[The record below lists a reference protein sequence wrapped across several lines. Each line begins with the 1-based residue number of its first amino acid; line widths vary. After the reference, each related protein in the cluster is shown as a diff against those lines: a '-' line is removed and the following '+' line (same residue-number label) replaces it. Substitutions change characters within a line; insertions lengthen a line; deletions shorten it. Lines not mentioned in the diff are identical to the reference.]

1 MSEVLGTEVLGS
13 EVLGREAA
21 GIGPVGHEAV
31 ENPAAGMMGALDGP
45 SAAAP
50 GAQDE
55 PRLPFPPTVLGI
67 AGCSGSGKTTLANEV
82 ARTLR
87 GLRFHLDDYYLDLS
101 DLPLDERVKKN
112 FDDPALIEVPLLARD
127 IAALARG
134 ESIDRPIYDFG
145 TYTRVR
151 GRSQRVTAGPFLIVE
166 GLFALYYR
174 ELLPCYQLR
183 VYVDTPDALCFE
195 RRLKRDVEERGRTPE
210 LVREQYDRTVRPTSL
225 AYVRPSAANADLV
238 VDGTGALDWKVE
250 RVMTEMRKRGL
261 LTAAA

>member
-1 MSEVLGTEVLGS
+1 MDEGE
-13 EVLGREAA
+13 R
-21 GIGPVGHEAV
+21 
-31 ENPAAGMMGALDGP
+31 NPAADPDALNP
-45 SAAAP
+45 HAPERAARP
-50 GAQDE
+50 RRRGSVDAQKL
-55 PRLPFPPTVLGI
+55 PRLPFPPTVLAI
-67 AGCSGSGKTTLANEV
+67 AGCSGSGKTTLANEL

-127 IAALARG
+127 IASLARG

-166 GLFALYYR
+166 GLFALHYS
-174 ELLPCYQLR
+174 ELLPCYNLR

-238 VDGTGALDWKVE
+238 IDGTGALDWKVE
-250 RVMTEMRKRGL
+250 RVMTELRMRGL
-261 LTAAA
+261 LTAAK